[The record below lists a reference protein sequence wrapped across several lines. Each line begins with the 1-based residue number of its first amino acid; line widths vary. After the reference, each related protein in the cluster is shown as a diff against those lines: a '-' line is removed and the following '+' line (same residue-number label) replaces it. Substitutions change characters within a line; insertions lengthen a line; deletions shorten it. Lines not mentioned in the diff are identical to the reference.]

1 MRWVSDSRD
10 EFTNERLEKLTEDI
24 KLDDCQNIGMCSV
37 TCPKGREIR
46 LIGFFEANLNIGLDP
61 RSIIQ
66 DLLTLVKDYKEEKLA
81 VETL

>member
-37 TCPKGREIR
+37 TCPKGRKIR
-46 LIGFFEANLNIGLDP
+46 LIGFFELM
-61 RSIIQ
+61 
-66 DLLTLVKDYKEEKLA
+66 
-81 VETL
+81 